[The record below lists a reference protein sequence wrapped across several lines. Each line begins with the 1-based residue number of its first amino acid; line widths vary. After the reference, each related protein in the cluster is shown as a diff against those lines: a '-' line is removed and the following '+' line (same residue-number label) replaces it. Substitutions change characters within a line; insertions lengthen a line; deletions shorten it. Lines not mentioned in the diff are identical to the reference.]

1 MLDLLDSP
9 NATASDLFAALG
21 APATPQRLR
30 GYAGPERRGA
40 ASLQH
45 RRMAQMLDTLDY
57 GMLLISEALEV
68 SHINKAARR
77 DMDDSHPL
85 QCLGGQLQARLQQD
99 QQPLRDALV
108 GATQRGLRRLL
119 QLGDASLRISVAIV
133 PLPALGADDQP
144 GAAVLLGKRQVC
156 EELTVEWF
164 ARAHGLT
171 MAETTVIKGLCADL
185 TPNEIAAR
193 QGVGLATIRTQ
204 IGSIRVKTGANSIRA
219 LVRRVALL
227 PPLVSALQGS
237 GTPRAPD
244 RVLHSGPR
252 RPGPGRAG
260 AAGGGAGMPGA
271 LCHRCAIRRS
281 GVGGSM
287 RGSLSGHAAG
297 PASCPCP
304 CSPTRRASTAPP
316 SASPP
321 APWVRPC

>member
-119 QLGDASLRISVAIV
+119 QLGDASGQQRQRISVAVV

-171 MAETTVIKGLCADL
+171 MAETAVIKGLCADL
-185 TPNEIAAR
+185 TPHEIAAR

-204 IGSIRVKTGANSIRA
+204 IGSIRIKTGANSIRA
-219 LVRRVALL
+219 LVQQVALL
-227 PPLVSALQGS
+227 PPLVSALQGH
-237 GTPRAPD
+237 GGPRAAD
-244 RVLHSGPR
+244 RALHS
-252 RPGPGRAG
+252 
-260 AAGGGAGMPGA
+260 
-271 LCHRCAIRRS
+271 
-281 GVGGSM
+281 
-287 RGSLSGHAAG
+287 
-297 PASCPCP
+297 
-304 CSPTRRASTAPP
+304 
-316 SASPP
+316 
-321 APWVRPC
+321 

>member
-9 NATASDLFAALG
+9 KADASDLFAALG
-21 APATPQRLR
+21 RPAVQQRSQ

-57 GMLLISEALEV
+57 GMLLISDTLEV

-77 DMDDSHPL
+77 DMDEHHPL
-85 QCLGGQLQARLQQD
+85 QWVGGQLQARLHKD

-119 QLGDASLRISVAIV
+119 QLGDQQAPGRLRISVAVV
-133 PLPALGADDQP
+133 PLPALGADHQT

-164 ARAHGLT
+164 ARSHGLT
-171 MAETTVIKGLCADL
+171 MAETAVIKGLCADL
-185 TPNEIAAR
+185 TPQEIAAR

-204 IGSIRVKTGANSIRA
+204 IGSIRVKTGASSIRA
-219 LVRRVALL
+219 LVQQVALL

-237 GTPRAPD
+237 STVRQTD
-244 RVLHSGPR
+244 WVLHS
-252 RPGPGRAG
+252 
-260 AAGGGAGMPGA
+260 
-271 LCHRCAIRRS
+271 
-281 GVGGSM
+281 
-287 RGSLSGHAAG
+287 
-297 PASCPCP
+297 
-304 CSPTRRASTAPP
+304 
-316 SASPP
+316 
-321 APWVRPC
+321 

>member
-9 NATASDLFAALG
+9 KANASDLFAALG
-21 APATPQRLR
+21 APATAHRLR

-40 ASLQH
+40 ASMQH

-57 GMLLISEALEV
+57 GMLLISETLDV
-68 SHINKAARR
+68 THINKAARR

-85 QCLGGQLQARLQQD
+85 QWLGGQLQARLQKD

-119 QLGDASLRISVAIV
+119 QLGDASGAQRQRISVAVV

-171 MAETTVIKGLCADL
+171 MAETAVIKGLCADL
-185 TPNEIAAR
+185 TPHEIAAR

-204 IGSIRVKTGANSIRA
+204 IGSIRIKTGANSIRA
-219 LVRRVALL
+219 LVQQVALL
-227 PPLVSALQGS
+227 PPLVSALQGQ
-237 GTPRAPD
+237 GGGRPAE
-244 RVLHSGPR
+244 RVLHS
-252 RPGPGRAG
+252 
-260 AAGGGAGMPGA
+260 
-271 LCHRCAIRRS
+271 
-281 GVGGSM
+281 
-287 RGSLSGHAAG
+287 
-297 PASCPCP
+297 
-304 CSPTRRASTAPP
+304 
-316 SASPP
+316 
-321 APWVRPC
+321 